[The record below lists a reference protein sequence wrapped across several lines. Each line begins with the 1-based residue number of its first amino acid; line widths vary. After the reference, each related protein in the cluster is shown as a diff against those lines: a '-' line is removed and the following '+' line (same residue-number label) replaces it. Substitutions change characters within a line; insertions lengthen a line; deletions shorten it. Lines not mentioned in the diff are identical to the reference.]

1 MTTRGT
7 VLRRK
12 DRPFDLP
19 KEGDGI
25 RLHLPPARRETILQ
39 SLQLLQAEAA
49 RVELTRSDR
58 REVVR
63 RINMLRNLLGWPAL

>member
-1 MTTRGT
+1 MTTRGI

-19 KEGDGI
+19 TDEDGI
-25 RLHLPPARRETILQ
+25 RPHLPPARRETILQ

-49 RVELTRSDR
+49 RVELTRSER
-58 REVVR
+58 REVVQ
-63 RINMLRNLLGWPAL
+63 RINTLRNLLGWPGL